1 MVTAMRRSVIRE
13 TPETAWARLRVEESD
28 VEDVPVIW
36 QGDVAVI
43 GGGSA
48 GCSAAVAAARSGSST
63 VVVESGGFL
72 GGTAS
77 AVLDTMY
84 GFYAPGGENRVVGG
98 IAWEVASSLIDKQQ
112 AFLRPNTYG
121 AGTGVTYE
129 PEALKAEWDSKVLD
143 SGAEP
148 LLHARMSAAIMRG
161 PSIVGIVVLTRRG
174 PFRILAKRCID
185 ATGDADVAWAS
196 GCALEM
202 PTKERQVQPL
212 TATFRLG
219 GVTNPADTGVLH
231 SLMREGVS
239 SGEYRL
245 PRVEGSAHRTVNPGI
260 VHTNMTRVSGIDAT
274 DPWAYTA
281 AEIEG
286 RSQVAEYT
294 RFLKERVPGYEES
307 FLLNTSV
314 WIGTRETRRLIGR
327 YILTRE
333 DVLQARQFDDA
344 IALCG
349 APVEDH
355 GDGESTIWQ
364 YVGETGMATGLTYG
378 VPYRCL
384 LPIETQGLLVAG
396 RCLSATHDAHA
407 SVRSIA
413 QCMALGQAAGTA
425 ATMSLQTGKDLDTL
439 DTQGLRQRLVSEG
452 VVL

>member
-1 MVTAMRRSVIRE
+1 
-13 TPETAWARLRVEESD
+13 
-28 VEDVPVIW
+28 
-36 QGDVAVI
+36 
-43 GGGSA
+43 
-48 GCSAAVAAARSGSST
+48 
-63 VVVESGGFL
+63 
-72 GGTAS
+72 
-77 AVLDTMY
+77 
-84 GFYAPGGENRVVGG
+84 
-98 IAWEVASSLIDKQQ
+98 
-112 AFLRPNTYG
+112 
-121 AGTGVTYE
+121 
-129 PEALKAEWDSKVLD
+129 
-143 SGAEP
+143 
-148 LLHARMSAAIMRG
+148 
-161 PSIVGIVVLTRRG
+161 
-174 PFRILAKRCID
+174 
-185 ATGDADVAWAS
+185 
-196 GCALEM
+196 
-202 PTKERQVQPL
+202 
-212 TATFRLG
+212 
-219 GVTNPADTGVLH
+219 
-231 SLMREGVS
+231 MREGVS